1 MRHFL
6 PFVVIILLS
15 GLITCKVQDEQLSP
29 DLLHFDATG
38 DTMALDLAAQV
49 LETNGGQQAWSES
62 RYVAWTFFGRRR
74 LVWDKWGRIHLR
86 RRVLVGQ
93 QRVGTHRGEV
103 LGEHGDAEADLRRK
117 QLRDPGEGPL
127 GVASLSLDVDAE
139 TLT

>member
-62 RYVAWTFFGRRR
+62 RYVAWTF
-74 LVWDKWGRIHLR
+74 LDAVVWYGINGGNRYASTIP
-86 RRVLVGQ
+86 
-93 QRVGTHRGEV
+93 TEV
-103 LGEHGDAEADLRRK
+103 WI
-117 QLRDPGEGPL
+117 
-127 GVASLSLDVDAE
+127 
-139 TLT
+139 